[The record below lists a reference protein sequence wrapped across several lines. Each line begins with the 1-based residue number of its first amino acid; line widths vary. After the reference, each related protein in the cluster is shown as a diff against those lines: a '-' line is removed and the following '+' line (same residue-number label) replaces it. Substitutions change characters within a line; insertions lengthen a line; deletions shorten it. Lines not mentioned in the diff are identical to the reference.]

1 MSGNQTRILIVED
14 EVAIATAIAERLNG
28 SGFETATAHDGI
40 EGLNLAR
47 SFRPD
52 LIILD
57 LMLPGMPGHE
67 VCATVQA
74 ESNTPVLM
82 LTALGDE
89 TDILVGL
96 RLGADDYM
104 TKPFS
109 MRELVARVE
118 TILRRFRRSTS
129 SQSPVHTRGDL
140 RFDEPARRV
149 FRGTEEVHLTPTEFN
164 LMVELL
170 HADGAVLSRA
180 ELLHRAWGYN
190 DDAGSRTVD
199 SHIRAV
205 RRKLGDDLIR
215 TVHGVGYCVDVAVAT
230 DAAVEAPS

>member
-1 MSGNQTRILIVED
+1 M
-14 EVAIATAIAERLNG
+14 AIAAAIAERLAG
-28 SGFETATAHDGI
+28 SGFDTAVAHDGVA
-40 EGLNLAR
+40 GLNLAR
-47 SFRPD
+47 TFRPE

-57 LMLPGMPGHE
+57 LMLPGMSGHE

-89 TDILVGL
+89 TDMLVGL

-118 TILRRFRRSTS
+118 TILRRVRRSANGV
-129 SQSPVHTRGDL
+129 SPVQIRGDL
-140 RFDEPARRV
+140 RIDEPARRV
-149 FRGTEEVHLTPTEFN
+149 FRGDEEVHLTPTEFN

-170 HADGAVLSRA
+170 HAAGAVLSRA
-180 ELLHRAWGYN
+180 DLLHRAWGYS

-205 RRKLGDDLIR
+205 RRKLGDDVIR
-215 TVHGVGYCVDVAVAT
+215 TVHGVGYCIDKVAGPPT
-230 DAAVEAPS
+230 